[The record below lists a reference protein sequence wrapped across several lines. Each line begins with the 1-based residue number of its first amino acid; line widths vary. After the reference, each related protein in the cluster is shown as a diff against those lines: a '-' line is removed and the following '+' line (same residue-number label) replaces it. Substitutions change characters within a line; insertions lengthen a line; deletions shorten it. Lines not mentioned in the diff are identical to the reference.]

1 MREPEALP
9 RRAPRVT
16 TESLDPMTFSKD
28 LTALIPQMRAF
39 ARGLCRDMTA
49 AEDLAQDGLLRAWTA
64 QASYRPG
71 TNLKAW
77 VFTIMRNQFYSER
90 RVAWRNVALDQQMAE
105 ETLVAI
111 SNPSATLELD
121 ELRRAMLLLPDEQR
135 EAVIL
140 VGAAGCSYEEASVM
154 CDCPVG
160 TVKSRASRGR
170 RQLGRILAG
179 VVVPK
184 DALRP
189 SSAMADILAQCERA
203 GALPLAA

>member
-1 MREPEALP
+1 
-9 RRAPRVT
+9 
-16 TESLDPMTFSKD
+16 MTFSTD

-77 VFTIMRNQFYSER
+77 VLTIMRNQFYSER
-90 RVAWRNVALDQQMAE
+90 RVAWRNVALDQRMAE

-140 VGAAGCSYEEASVM
+140 IGAAGCSYEEASTT
-154 CDCPVG
+154 CGCPVG
-160 TVKSRASRGR
+160 TVKSRVSRGR
-170 RQLGRILAG
+170 HHLGRILAG
-179 VVVPK
+179 AVVPK

-189 SSAMADILAQCERA
+189 SSAMADILAQCESA